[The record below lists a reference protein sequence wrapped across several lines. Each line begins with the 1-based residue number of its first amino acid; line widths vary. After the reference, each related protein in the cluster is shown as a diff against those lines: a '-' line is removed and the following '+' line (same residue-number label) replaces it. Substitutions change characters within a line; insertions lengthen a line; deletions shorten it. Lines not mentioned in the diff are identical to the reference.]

1 MICVWGPPG
10 IGKTRLVEQTRGAW
24 LTEETLRSKHATLE
38 FLERMRTADCAVV
51 IDDFESVSDL
61 VGIRELTGCPSR
73 GQMFITALAPVK
85 LSFPVFNYEFP
96 VPSPEKIFKIVSEI
110 RPSASPELIREL
122 AAQAKGSVRF
132 VLQGLEF
139 RSDAPDNFS
148 EPKHDLEVL
157 LVKGAKGIARDV
169 DNLHEHGYSWAVV
182 QENYIDAPN
191 LSLDEIAQL
200 ADAHSLADVIDD
212 HVYRTQSWEL
222 LPYLC
227 TEGVFRPVYYIKK
240 TLKKLRPGSLWT
252 KYQNMCMKK
261 KRIETICEKIQ
272 VRDTEYFPVVL
283 ARASEYPALTAQD
296 ISFMKKICT
305 PSK

>member
-1 MICVWGPPG
+1 VWGPPG
-10 IGKTRLVEQTRGAW
+10 IGKTHLVEQTRGAW
-24 LTEETLRSKHATLE
+24 LTEETLRSKQATIE
-38 FLERMRTADCAVV
+38 FIERMRSADCAVI

-61 VGIRELTGCPSR
+61 VGFREITGCPSK
-73 GQMFITALAPVK
+73 GQMFITALAPIK
-85 LSFPVFNYEFP
+85 LSFPVLNYELP

-110 RPSASPELIREL
+110 RPNAPPDLVRKLAS
-122 AAQAKGSVRF
+122 QAHGSIRF
-132 VLQGLEF
+132 VLQGIEF

-157 LVKGAKGIARDV
+157 LVKGVKGIERTM

-191 LSLDEIAQL
+191 LSLEQLAHL
-200 ADAHSLADVIDD
+200 ADAHSIADVIDE
-212 HVYRTQSWEL
+212 HVYRTQTWDL

-227 TEGVFRPVYYIKK
+227 NEGIFRPVYFIKK

-261 KRIETICEKIQ
+261 KRIEAICEKI
-272 VRDTEYFPVVL
+272 RIKDPEYFPVVI
-283 ARASEYPALTAQD
+283 ARAADYPALTAQD

-305 PSK
+305 LK